1 MRWGLTLSKLL
12 PDGCSSFGTAF
23 FASTW
28 RQNFETQRL
37 AARIFSVLEALVTA
51 CTAPKPALVA
61 FKQII
66 ETSGALTEPYDAR
79 QVLGVP

>member
-28 RQNFETQRL
+28 RHNFETQRL

-51 CTAPKPALVA
+51 SNAPKPALVA
-61 FKQII
+61 FEQIH
-66 ETSGALTEPYDAR
+66 ETSGALAELSEAR
-79 QVLGVP
+79 QPP